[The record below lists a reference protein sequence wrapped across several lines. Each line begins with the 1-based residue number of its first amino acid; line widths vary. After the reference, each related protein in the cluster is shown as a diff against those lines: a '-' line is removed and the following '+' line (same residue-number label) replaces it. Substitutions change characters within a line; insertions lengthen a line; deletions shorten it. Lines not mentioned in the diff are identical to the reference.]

1 MSGTEKAATPRRIR
15 LLLAL
20 SGGLVGAGGAWLG
33 QAMRRRRNPG
43 GLTVDQASGRGMPET
58 PPSPQAV
65 RRGFETEDMSASL
78 MATLSIGLGLAIA
91 VSVWLMVVMLHGF
104 RTGRGHEQA
113 LTAAQTRQVATPLPH
128 LQAAPL
134 SELATLQ
141 TRQRDRLAGYGWA
154 DPGHERG
161 RLPIGVAIRRTVG
174 QSLDSAP

>member
-20 SGGLVGAGGAWLG
+20 SGSLVGVGGARLG
-33 QAMRRRRNPG
+33 RAAWRRRNQG
-43 GLTVDQASGRGMPET
+43 GLTVDTASGRGMPET

-78 MATLSIGLGLAIA
+78 MATLSVGLGLAIA
-91 VSVWLMVVMLHGF
+91 VSVWLMVVMLRGF
-104 RTGRGHEQA
+104 GTAREHEQA
-113 LTAAQTRQVATPLPH
+113 LTAAQVRPAATPLPH

-141 TRQRDRLAGYGWA
+141 QTQRDRLTRYGWA
-154 DPGHERG
+154 DPRHERA
-161 RLPIGVAIRRTVG
+161 RLPIGVAVQRTVG
-174 QSLDSAP
+174 QSLDATP